1 MNIGRI
7 KELIIT
13 AGGENVPPI
22 YIEQLVL
29 AELSVLSNALLIGD
43 KRKYLTMLV
52 TLKVRY
58 RYIKFLHI
66 IIFIIMLL
74 LNYTFF
80 KLYNF

>member
-29 AELSVLSNALLIGD
+29 AELSILSNALLIGD

-58 RYIKFLHI
+58 RYIEFLHL
-66 IIFIIMLL
+66 IFI
-74 LNYTFF
+74 FF
-80 KLYNF
+80 QII